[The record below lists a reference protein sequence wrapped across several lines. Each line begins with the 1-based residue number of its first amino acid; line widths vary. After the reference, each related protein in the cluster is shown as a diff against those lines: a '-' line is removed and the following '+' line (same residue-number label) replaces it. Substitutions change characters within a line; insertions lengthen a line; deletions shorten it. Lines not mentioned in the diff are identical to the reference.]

1 MEPERTHCG
10 RALAGLALASFQ
22 KMQSLTSPS
31 LHCTSRS
38 HKTLPNR
45 VLIFS
50 LHATAKQ
57 NKARASRRGRAGS
70 WSGGRPERVR
80 NRRRGQERHGQQGGP
95 RWGSPLPSPPHRSR
109 SPHHAGPGPGPPAAA
124 RCRCAPPGSCTQR
137 AGAINAPQYMLD
149 DALCNLHARPA
160 HRPPLPTSTQPS
172 SIPGRRAL
180 ARSHYYSEWPAL
192 LKLKIGRAHV

>member
-1 MEPERTHCG
+1 
-10 RALAGLALASFQ
+10 
-22 KMQSLTSPS
+22 MQSLTSPW

-109 SPHHAGPGPGPPAAA
+109 SPHHAGPGPGPPTAA
-124 RCRCAPPGSCTQR
+124 RCRCARPPAPSG
-137 AGAINAPQYMLD
+137 AGEINAPQYMLD

-160 HRPPLPTSTQPS
+160 RRPPGS
-172 SIPGRRAL
+172 SIPGRRRAL
-180 ARSHYYSEWPAL
+180 AHSHSEWPAL
-192 LKLKIGRAHV
+192 LKF